1 MSDRRRR
8 LGQLSAGLVA
18 AAAAALLSLG
28 VAACGGDD
36 QERVTLGLIT
46 KQETNP
52 FWVTMKEVA
61 QDTADDDDVELLT
74 ATGRSDVDYQS
85 QVRAIRDMTRRGAQG
100 ILIAP
105 TDSEAVV
112 PAIREARRAGV
123 TVIAVDTPTDPES
136 AVDALFATNN
146 TRAGE
151 LIGRYASAKA
161 RDEGFKPQ
169 IAMLDLAPGIG
180 SGEQRHDGFLEGF
193 GVEDGDPEIVG
204 SVDTEGDEAKGR
216 AGMEQLLRAN
226 PSINVVYTVN
236 EPAAFGAAA
245 ALDAAGKS
253 QDDVILVSVDGGCD
267 AIKDG
272 VRPGVID
279 ATAQQYP
286 ENMAREGV
294 EALAK
299 AARGGAEPSGYLDT
313 GVELITGD
321 PVEGVESQNVAFG
334 VRNCWG

>member
-1 MSDRRRR
+1 MREIRGRR
-8 LGQLSAGLVA
+8 LVALGGAVALGLA
-18 AAAAALLSLG
+18 
-28 VAACGGDD
+28 VAACGSG
-36 QERVTLGLIT
+36 QEPVTLGLIT

-52 FWVTMKEVA
+52 FWVTMREVA

-74 ATGRSDVDYQS
+74 ATGRSDVDYRS
-85 QVRAIRDMTRRGAQG
+85 QVRAIQDMTRRGANG

-112 PAIREARRAGV
+112 PAIRDARRAGV

-136 AVDALFATNN
+136 AVDALFATDNV
-146 TRAGE
+146 RAGE

-161 RDEGFKPQ
+161 REDGLEPK

-180 SGEQRHDGFLEGF
+180 SGEQRHEGFLKGF
-193 GVEDGDPEIVG
+193 GIADGAPEVVG

-226 PSINVVYTVN
+226 PDVNVVYTVN

-253 QDDVILVSVDGGCD
+253 QDEVILVSVDGGCD

-272 VRPGVID
+272 VRPGIID

-294 EALAK
+294 EALAN
-299 AARGGAEPSGYLDT
+299 AARGGTEPSGYLDT

-321 PVEGVESQNVAFG
+321 PVDGVDSQDVAFG